1 MLGLLLV
8 QRDLEVIRQFIRQL
22 GTGLFGES
30 SVLERE
36 LNGFLMRGY
45 EDATVF
51 VEMVLVGVQD
61 VIWLQP
67 T

>member
-30 SVLERE
+30 GVLERE

-45 EDATVF
+45 EDATMF